1 MKSRRQFL
9 TGALSMG
16 LLDFLG
22 FNRPALAAT
31 KSAPAVVKPDW
42 PTGAVAQLVGAS
54 LISPLLAPRYPL
66 DHYLPTVL
74 ALKPDD
80 APPKTYKGVTG
91 EGLPRYRFDENLLD
105 KLTASFSFTVSYYNE
120 TAYGG
125 YHQFLWNDVRMKQ
138 LHIVAGFT
146 AERTQE
152 EAWNL
157 WRRAYQSFGVDTRPG
172 SFTLASGNAGWT
184 TLEAGLGKIATPEAK
199 VIWLGTVDSPSWP
212 KDELPNE
219 AAVLLMLA
227 HPGFVS
233 GRSAL
238 AYFTAPAV
246 VPVKSVDKV
255 KGESARVTALR
266 LAVEQACASA
276 GIAPTAIGTVARDC
290 GRYTPAAAQRLA
302 DTGAALHDLLPDYDL
317 HRDAIDLPAVF
328 DELGANT
335 VSYTLLLAAY
345 AANQRRHPVLYV
357 SSRDSDAGRAMLILP
372 NPQPAEIQDPA
383 RIDREANSRGQWYR
397 PWWGQRLD
405 GKKDF

>member
-22 FNRPALAAT
+22 FNRLALAAA
-31 KSAPAVVKPDW
+31 KSAPAAVKPDW

-157 WRRAYQSFGVDTRPG
+157 WRRDR
-172 SFTLASGNAGWT
+172 
-184 TLEAGLGKIATPEAK
+184 
-199 VIWLGTVDSPSWP
+199 
-212 KDELPNE
+212 
-219 AAVLLMLA
+219 
-227 HPGFVS
+227 
-233 GRSAL
+233 
-238 AYFTAPAV
+238 
-246 VPVKSVDKV
+246 KSVV
-255 KGESARVTALR
+255 
-266 LAVEQACASA
+266 
-276 GIAPTAIGTVARDC
+276 
-290 GRYTPAAAQRLA
+290 
-302 DTGAALHDLLPDYDL
+302 
-317 HRDAIDLPAVF
+317 
-328 DELGANT
+328 
-335 VSYTLLLAAY
+335 
-345 AANQRRHPVLYV
+345 
-357 SSRDSDAGRAMLILP
+357 
-372 NPQPAEIQDPA
+372 
-383 RIDREANSRGQWYR
+383 
-397 PWWGQRLD
+397 
-405 GKKDF
+405 

>member
-1 MKSRRQFL
+1 MKTRRQFL
-9 TGALSMG
+9 GGMLSMG
-16 LLDFLG
+16 LLGFLG
-22 FNRPALAAT
+22 FSRPALAAA
-31 KSAPAVVKPDW
+31 KSVAAAVKADW
-42 PTGAVAQLVGAS
+42 PTGAVAQLVGVS
-54 LISPLLAPRYPL
+54 TISPLFDPGYPL
-66 DHYLPTVL
+66 DHFLPVLL
-74 ALKPDD
+74 ALRPDD

-91 EGLPRYRFDENLLD
+91 DGLPRYRFDKNLLS
-105 KLTASFSFTVSYYNE
+105 KLTRSFSFTVSYYNE

-146 AERTQE
+146 TERTPE
-152 EAWNL
+152 EASEL
-157 WRRAYQSFGVDTRPG
+157 WHTAYLAFGENTRPG

-199 VIWLGTVDSPSWP
+199 VIWLGTVDAPSWP

-276 GIAPTAIGTVARDC
+276 GIAPSAIGTVARDC

-357 SSRDSDAGRAMLILP
+357 SSRDPDAGRAMLILP